1 MNRKILQ
8 AKRPAIAK
16 LTDRLNEERKKK
28 PKCMWRNKFKNKKR
42 KNK

>member
-16 LTDRLNEERKKK
+16 LTDQLKEENKKKKKNEEQ
-28 PKCMWRNKFKNKKR
+28 KFKMHAEK
-42 KNK
+42 